1 MKRSSPT
8 PKRVRWDD
16 LPCIHPNAAG
26 LDIGASAIVVAVP
39 PERDAEPV
47 RVFETF
53 TPDLHALVDWL
64 IQCGI
69 DTVAME
75 STGVYWVPVFELLEQ
90 GGIQPYL
97 VNARHVKTVP
107 GRKSDWND
115 AQWLQKLHGLGLLH
129 ASFRPDAEMRIL
141 RTLLRHR
148 AELIEHRAPHIL
160 HMQKALKLMNI
171 QLSEVLTDITGV
183 TGQAILRAIVH
194 GERDP
199 LKLAQLRNPA
209 CKSSADDLAKALTG
223 TWRDEQVFILQ
234 QALALFDFYTH
245 QLAACDARVEQQ
257 FAAMKPRFESDAPPR
272 PLPRVKPGSKSK
284 NQPRYDARAHLAR
297 ITGVDLV
304 AVTGISASIAQ
315 TILSEVG
322 TDMSKF
328 PTVKHF
334 CSWLGLAPHNDVS
347 GGKVLRSRTLK
358 VVSRAT
364 QAFRQAAQAVARSG
378 SSFGAY
384 FRAMRARLGPQ
395 QATVATAH
403 KIARVVYHLLKYRE
417 PFNAESA
424 AAYERQRRERE
435 LKHLTR
441 RASKLGYMLTP
452 VAISQPASPV

>member
-1 MKRSSPT
+1 MPRSKPT
-8 PKRVRWDD
+8 PKRIRWDD

-26 LDIGASAIVVAVP
+26 MDIGASAIVVAVP
-39 PERDAEPV
+39 PDRDVEPV

-64 IQCGI
+64 VACHI

-75 STGVYWVPVFELLEQ
+75 STGVYWVPIFELLEQ
-90 GGIQPYL
+90 QGITPSL

-107 GRKSDWND
+107 GRKTDWND
-115 AQWLQKLHGLGLLH
+115 AQWLQKLHMLGLLQG
-129 ASFRPDAEMRIL
+129 SFRPDAEMRSL

-148 AELIEHRAPHIL
+148 AALIEHRAPHIL
-160 HMQKALKLMNI
+160 HMQKALKLMNL

-209 CKSSADDLAKALTG
+209 CKSSADELAKALTG
-223 TWRDEQVFILQ
+223 TWRDELLFILQ
-234 QALALFDFYTH
+234 QGLALFDFYTE
-245 QLAACDARVEQQ
+245 QIAACDAQIERQ
-257 FAAMKPRFESDAPPR
+257 FAVMKPRFAHEEPLG

-284 NQPRYDARAHLAR
+284 NQPRYDARAYLAR

-315 TILSEVG
+315 TIISEIG
-322 TDMSKF
+322 TDMHQF

-334 CSWLGLAPHNDVS
+334 CSWLGLAPHNDIS
-347 GGKVLRSRTLK
+347 GGRVLRARTLK

-364 QAFRQAAQAVARSG
+364 QAFRQAAQSVARSG

-384 FRAMRARLGPQ
+384 FRTMRARLGPQ

-403 KIARVVYHLLKYRE
+403 KIARVVYHLLKYHQ
-417 PFNAESA
+417 PFNEESA
-424 AAYERQRRERE
+424 TEYLRKRRERE
-435 LKHLTR
+435 LQHLSR
-441 RASKLGYMLTP
+441 RAQQLGYTLPP
-452 VAISQPASPV
+452 VA

>member
-8 PKRVRWDD
+8 PKRVRGDD

-26 LDIGASAIVVAVP
+26 LDIGASAIVAAGP

-53 TPDLHALVDWL
+53 TPDLHALVDGL
-64 IQCGI
+64 LQCGI
-69 DTVAME
+69 ATVAME
-75 STGVYWVPVFELLEQ
+75 STGVYWVPVFELLEH
-90 GGIQPYL
+90 GGIQPDR

-107 GRKSDWND
+107 GRTRDWND
-115 AQWLQKLHGLGLLH
+115 AQWLQKLHGLGLVH
-129 ASFRPDAEMRIL
+129 ASFRPDAERCL
-141 RTLLRHR
+141 VRTLLRHR

-160 HMQKALKLMNI
+160 HLHKALKLMNM
-171 QLSEVLTDITGV
+171 QLSEVLTDLTGV
-183 TGQAILRAIVH
+183 TGQAIWRAIVH

-199 LKLAQLRNPA
+199 LTLAQWRNPA
-209 CKSSADDLAKALTG
+209 GKSSADDLAKALTG
-223 TWRDEQVFILQ
+223 TWRDEQVCILP
-234 QALALFDFYTH
+234 QALALFAFYTH
-245 QLAACDARVEQQ
+245 QLAECEARVEPQ
-257 FAAMKPRFESDAPPR
+257 FAAMKPRFESDKPPR

-284 NQPRYDARAHLAR
+284 NQPRDDARAQLAR

-304 AVTGISASIAQ
+304 AVTGISASMAQ

-322 TDMSKF
+322 TDMSQF

-334 CSWLGLAPHNDVS
+334 CSWLGLAPHHDVS
-347 GGKVLRSRTLK
+347 GGQVLRSRTLK
-358 VVSRAT
+358 GVSRAT

-384 FRAMRARLGPQ
+384 FHAMRARLGPQ

-403 KIARVVYHLLKYRE
+403 KIARVISHLLKDRE
-417 PFNAESA
+417 PFNAASA
-424 AAYERQRRERE
+424 ASYERPRRERE

-452 VAISQPASPV
+452 VAISPPASPV